1 MKESS
6 TTIAYIGIGSNLDD
20 PQYQVQAALDALD
33 AHENCNVIR
42 QSSLYTS
49 EPVGFADQPDF
60 VNAVCALKTTLEP
73 VQLLCELL
81 DMEKT
86 IGRVRS
92 HLPNRPRRID
102 LDLLLYST
110 QQINSPNLIVPHP
123 RMHERRFVLEPLVE
137 IAPDEIIP
145 GRGIAK
151 YLLEECKDQAVVR
164 IGC

>member
-1 MKESS
+1 MKEPK
-6 TTIAYIGIGSNLDD
+6 TIVSYIGIGSNLDD
-20 PQYQVQAALDALD
+20 PQSQVQAALDALD
-33 AHENCNVIR
+33 AHEHCDVIR
-42 QSSLYTS
+42 RSSLYTS

-60 VNAVCALKTTLEP
+60 INAVCSLTTTLEP
-73 VQLLCELL
+73 YQLLCELL

-110 QQINSPNLIVPHP
+110 RQINSLDLIVPHP

-145 GRGIAK
+145 GKGFAK
-151 YLLEECKDQAVVR
+151 FLLKECKGQEVVR
-164 IGC
+164 IG